1 MTVRTPRAAAA
12 LATLRAPPAVAGTV
26 RAAEN
31 APARAAATPDR
42 VSPAGAYSS
51 RWRPPRRA
59 PSRTTCTTGV
69 LESEAQAD
77 ISPQASGTVTRIYV
91 EEGDT
96 VSRGQLLASID
107 NVSLNAGADRA
118 TIELE
123 KARQSLREAESLHS
137 RGAISNRELR
147 DAQDAVRIARPA
159 TASPALAR
167 ASPA

>member
-1 MTVRTPRAAAA
+1 MTVRTPRAAAPA
-12 LATLRAPPAVAGTV
+12 LAALLFALACGGGGGEGRGDRPDRGDRGDASTGVSPDQRVLVEV
-26 RAAEN
+26 E
-31 APARAAATPDR
+31 AAASGSVADHL
-42 VSPAGAYSS
+42 V
-51 RWRPPRRA
+51 
-59 PSRTTCTTGV
+59 TTGV

-123 KARQSLREAESLHS
+123 KARQSLREAESLEAAGLIGPDA
-137 RGAISNRELR
+137 REGGA
-147 DAQDAVRIARPA
+147 
-159 TASPALAR
+159 
-167 ASPA
+167 